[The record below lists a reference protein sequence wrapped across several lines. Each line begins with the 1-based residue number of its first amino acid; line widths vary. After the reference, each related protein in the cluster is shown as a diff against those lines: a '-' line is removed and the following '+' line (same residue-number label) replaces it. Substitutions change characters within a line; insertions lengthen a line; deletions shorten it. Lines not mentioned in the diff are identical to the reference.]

1 MDKLQLE
8 IVTPERRVFSDAVDG
23 VTLPALNGEME
34 VLPGHKPLISA
45 LKSGVL
51 KYANGGSTERLV
63 VSGGFVEVNG
73 ERVSVLAEMA
83 EKASEVDAARARQER
98 EQAER
103 KLSTPSDNVEEQEQA
118 RLELERADARLQL
131 VEGK

>member
-8 IVTPERRVFSDAVDG
+8 IVTPERRVLSDAVDG

-51 KYANGGSTERLV
+51 RYTNGGATERLV

-103 KLSTPSDNVEEQEQA
+103 KLSAPSDNVAEQEQA
-118 RLELERADARLQL
+118 RLELERAEARLQL